1 MLPYRD
7 GRITK
12 IILALFLILVI
23 LYAYY
28 EARGLL
34 FGPSIDVPKGASVVH
49 ERFVTIHGTATRIAE
64 LTMNGKPVTVTEDG
78 AFEEPFLLAD
88 GYNRIMLRAQD
99 KYGRTRES
107 VVEVMY
113 EPPSNVTSYTTVS
126 PSPVS
131 TSTVTQ

>member
-12 IILALFLILVI
+12 IILALFFVLVA

-34 FGPSIDVPKGASVVH
+34 FGPKIDVPKGASVVH
-49 ERFVTIHGTATRIAE
+49 DRFVTIRGNATRIAR
-64 LTMNGKPVTVTEDG
+64 LTMNGKPVTVTEEG
-78 AFEEPFLLAD
+78 AFEEPYLLNN
-88 GYNRIMLRAQD
+88 GYNRIVLRAED
-99 KYGRTRES
+99 KYGRARES

-113 EPPSNVTSYTTVS
+113 EPVAADAPAAAS
-126 PSPVS
+126 PSPAS
-131 TSTVTQ
+131 TSTVAQ